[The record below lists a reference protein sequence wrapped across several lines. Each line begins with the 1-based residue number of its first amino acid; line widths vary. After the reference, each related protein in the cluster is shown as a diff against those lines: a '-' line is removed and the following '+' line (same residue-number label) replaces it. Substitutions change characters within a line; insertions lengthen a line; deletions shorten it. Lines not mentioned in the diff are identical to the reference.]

1 MSFTYFRM
9 IGAKCLTHLPKQSF
23 NHVHFLLCPTH
34 FHMDTVATPLWDK
47 REDETH
53 TPKSEKLESSE
64 ILKNLKLEFKGQNTS
79 H

>member
-1 MSFTYFRM
+1 
-9 IGAKCLTHLPKQSF
+9 
-23 NHVHFLLCPTH
+23 
-34 FHMDTVATPLWDK
+34 MDTVATPLWDK